1 MIKYRKYLL
10 KLKDAF
16 LEENAQNTKML
27 DLYLK
32 YLEGEAS
39 EQDLENANKQ
49 LAEILKSLGMGI
61 LVVLPFSPVSIPYLV
76 KKAKENNIDIRV
88 VEKKLSN
95 EALWNQLIYEKFNTK
110 IKGAIWNNCRTFRPY
125 TR

>member
-1 MIKYRKYLL
+1 MIKYRKYLF

-16 LEENAQNTKML
+16 LEENVQNTKML

-39 EQDLENANKQ
+39 EQDLEDANNQ
-49 LAEILKSLGMGI
+49 LAEILKSLGMGV

-76 KKAKENNIDIRV
+76 RKAKENNIDIIPKWYKTLR
-88 VEKKLSN
+88 EQDDRL
-95 EALWNQLIYEKFNTK
+95 E
-110 IKGAIWNNCRTFRPY
+110 
-125 TR
+125 

>member
-1 MIKYRKYLL
+1 MIKYREYLL

-16 LEENAQNTKML
+16 LEENVQNTKML

-39 EQDLENANKQ
+39 DQDLEDANNQ

-76 KKAKENNIDIRV
+76 KKAKENN
-88 VEKKLSN
+88 LS
-95 EALWNQLIYEKFNTK
+95 LIH
-110 IKGAIWNNCRTFRPY
+110 I
-125 TR
+125 

>member
-16 LEENAQNTKML
+16 LEENVQNTKML

-49 LAEILKSLGMGI
+49 LAEILKSLGMGV
-61 LVVLPFSPVSIPYLV
+61 LVVLPFSPVSICLLYTSPSPRDGL
-76 KKAKENNIDIRV
+76 
-88 VEKKLSN
+88 LSRMPSS
-95 EALWNQLIYEKFNTK
+95 A
-110 IKGAIWNNCRTFRPY
+110 
-125 TR
+125 

>member
-16 LEENAQNTKML
+16 LEENVQNTKML

-39 EQDLENANKQ
+39 EQDLEDANKQ
-49 LAEILKSLGMGI
+49 LAEILKSLGMG
-61 LVVLPFSPVSIPYLV
+61 
-76 KKAKENNIDIRV
+76 
-88 VEKKLSN
+88 LS
-95 EALWNQLIYEKFNTK
+95 LIH
-110 IKGAIWNNCRTFRPY
+110 I
-125 TR
+125 

>member
-16 LEENAQNTKML
+16 LEENVQNTKML

-39 EQDLENANKQ
+39 EQDLEAANKQ
-49 LAEILKSLGMGI
+49 LTEILKSLGMGV

-76 KKAKENNIDIRV
+76 KKGEVLTSYWRDISNIKCDYPVDIPCPIKTDIEFCKIYGNRFIDMRT
-88 VEKKLSN
+88 K
-95 EALWNQLIYEKFNTK
+95 QLI
-110 IKGAIWNNCRTFRPY
+110 
-125 TR
+125 

>member
-16 LEENAQNTKML
+16 LEEIVQNTKML

-76 KKAKENNIDIRV
+76 KKAKENNIDIIP
-88 VEKKLSN
+88 KLYK
-95 EALWNQLIYEKFNTK
+95 ALREQDDRLE
-110 IKGAIWNNCRTFRPY
+110 
-125 TR
+125 

>member
-49 LAEILKSLGMGI
+49 LAEILKSLGMGV

-76 KKAKENNIDIRV
+76 KKAKENNIDIIP
-88 VEKKLSN
+88 KLYK
-95 EALWNQLIYEKFNTK
+95 ALREQDDRLE
-110 IKGAIWNNCRTFRPY
+110 
-125 TR
+125 

>member
-32 YLEGEAS
+32 YLEGVAS
-39 EQDLENANKQ
+39 EQDLEDANKQ
-49 LAEILKSLGMGI
+49 LAEILKSLGMGV

-76 KKAKENNIDIRV
+76 KKAKEYNIDIIP
-88 VEKKLSN
+88 KWYK
-95 EALWNQLIYEKFNTK
+95 ALREQDDRLE
-110 IKGAIWNNCRTFRPY
+110 
-125 TR
+125 

>member
-16 LEENAQNTKML
+16 LEENLQNTKML

-39 EQDLENANKQ
+39 EQDLEDANKQ
-49 LAEILKSLGMGI
+49 LAEILKSLGMGV
-61 LVVLPFSPVSIPYLV
+61 LVVLPFSPLAFLALV
-76 KKAKENNIDIRV
+76 K
-88 VEKKLSN
+88 S
-95 EALWNQLIYEKFNTK
+95 
-110 IKGAIWNNCRTFRPY
+110 
-125 TR
+125 

>member
-16 LEENAQNTKML
+16 LEENVQNTKML

-39 EQDLENANKQ
+39 EQDLEDANKQ
-49 LAEILKSLGMGI
+49 LAEILKS
-61 LVVLPFSPVSIPYLV
+61 
-76 KKAKENNIDIRV
+76 
-88 VEKKLSN
+88 
-95 EALWNQLIYEKFNTK
+95 
-110 IKGAIWNNCRTFRPY
+110 
-125 TR
+125 

>member
-16 LEENAQNTKML
+16 LEENVQNTKML

-39 EQDLENANKQ
+39 EQDLEDANKQ
-49 LAEILKSLGMGI
+49 LAEILKSLGMGV

-76 KKAKENNIDIRV
+76 KKAKENKEIRV
-88 VEKKLSN
+88 LKEIAH
-95 EALWNQLIYEKFNTK
+95 EALKALVFVTEEALNQETDYDLKTIIYHLSK
-110 IKGAIWNNCRTFRPY
+110 Y
-125 TR
+125 

>member
-39 EQDLENANKQ
+39 EQDLEDANKQ

-76 KKAKENNIDIRV
+76 KKAKEYNIDIIP
-88 VEKKLSN
+88 KWYK
-95 EALWNQLIYEKFNTK
+95 ALREQDDRLE
-110 IKGAIWNNCRTFRPY
+110 
-125 TR
+125 

>member
-16 LEENAQNTKML
+16 LEENVQNTKML

-39 EQDLENANKQ
+39 EQDLEDANKQ
-49 LAEILKSLGMGI
+49 LAEILKSLGMGV

-76 KKAKENNIDIRV
+76 KKAKENNIDIV
-88 VEKKLSN
+88 PKWYK
-95 EALWNQLIYEKFNTK
+95 ALRE
-110 IKGAIWNNCRTFRPY
+110 PVSY
-125 TR
+125 THLTLPTILLV

>member
-16 LEENAQNTKML
+16 LEENVQNTKML

-39 EQDLENANKQ
+39 EQDLEDANKQ
-49 LAEILKSLGMGI
+49 LAEILKSLGMGV

-76 KKAKENNIDIRV
+76 KKAKENNIDIIPV
-88 VEKKLSN
+88 S
-95 EALWNQLIYEKFNTK
+95 
-110 IKGAIWNNCRTFRPY
+110 Y
-125 TR
+125 THLRAHET

>member
-16 LEENAQNTKML
+16 LEENVQNTKML

-39 EQDLENANKQ
+39 ARFRKCNKQ
-49 LAEILKSLGMGI
+49 LAEILKSLGMGV

-76 KKAKENNIDIRV
+76 KKAKENNIDIIP
-88 VEKKLSN
+88 KWYK
-95 EALWNQLIYEKFNTK
+95 ALREQDDRLE
-110 IKGAIWNNCRTFRPY
+110 
-125 TR
+125 